1 MRKWFHTSNK
11 QNNNN
16 AATKHYRHENQS
28 LSNVDVIRA
37 KFQKSTMML
46 IIIAMIGMCCL
57 FIVSVNLKVLERDGI
72 HGFVQ
77 GLRKRSALD
86 KRLTLFQQSGIIM
99 PKSPLDDKYITI
111 YLQQI
116 QKWWGGDRDKVI
128 NFLTDAKHAGFNS
141 IMVDFPWAFT
151 ERSGQG
157 VFSFDS
163 YEKVSH
169 FPSLFV

>member
-1 MRKWFHTSNK
+1 MRKWSHTSNK

-28 LSNVDVIRA
+28 LSNLDVIRA
-37 KFQKSTMML
+37 KFQKSTIML
-46 IIIAMIGMCCL
+46 IIAMIGMCCL

-86 KRLTLFQQSGIIM
+86 ERLTLFQQSGIM
-99 PKSPLDDKYITI
+99 PESPLDDKNITI

-169 FPSLFV
+169 FQSLFV